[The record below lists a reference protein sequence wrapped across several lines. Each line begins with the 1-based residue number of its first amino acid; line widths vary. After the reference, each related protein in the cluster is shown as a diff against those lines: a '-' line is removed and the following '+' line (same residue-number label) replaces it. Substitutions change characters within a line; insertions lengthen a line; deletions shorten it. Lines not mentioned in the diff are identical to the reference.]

1 MYIIYKER
9 KRIEE
14 QKNIQ
19 RDKLGR
25 FVKGTPSHRR
35 RDVVGQ
41 TFGFLTVQSV
51 EYRPSPCGKQ
61 RAYCT
66 CACVCGT
73 VVTRTLDSLCKSK
86 QPSCGC
92 KRAEIMQERCR
103 KDLTGQK
110 FGRLTVIEMLWK
122 ANESTKCKC
131 LCDCGNV
138 VTALASGIK
147 SGKTL
152 SCGCL
157 HSDRTRES
165 NTKDWTG
172 IKSDWGVTILR
183 PYKQND
189 QGVWIWECECGLCGK
204 HFYELPIKVLNG
216 SQKSCGCAKRSS
228 GEAHIEKYLREHS
241 IIYKSQY
248 AFKECKDKQ
257 VLLFDFAVFDDNGKL
272 SFLIEY
278 DGQQHY
284 GFLYIE
290 LHTP

>member
-1 MYIIYKER
+1 
-9 KRIEE
+9 
-14 QKNIQ
+14 
-19 RDKLGR
+19 
-25 FVKGTPSHRR
+25 
-35 RDVVGQ
+35 
-41 TFGFLTVQSV
+41 
-51 EYRPSPCGKQ
+51 
-61 RAYCT
+61 
-66 CACVCGT
+66 
-73 VVTRTLDSLCKSK
+73 
-86 QPSCGC
+86 
-92 KRAEIMQERCR
+92 
-103 KDLTGQK
+103 
-110 FGRLTVIEMLWK
+110 MLWK

-147 SGKTL
+147 AGKTL

-157 HSDRTRES
+157 HSDRTREG

-248 AFKECKDKQ
+248 SFKECKDKQ

-284 GFLYIE
+284 KSIDWFGGESALRIRQKHDRMKDEYCRNHRIPLYRIAYTMKTAEIE
-290 LHTP
+290 ALLTNIINP